1 MAALSPDDQSNLLN
15 EIAKIGEYES
25 DKESDVVGEI
35 ENLLDETQKPD
46 PQSCLLAPPPP
57 PSPPT
62 ERRATS
68 PRRFD
73 ARLAGSARPGLMLYV
88 YLADCSLVCLG
99 FEFGH

>member
-57 PSPPT
+57 NDVPHPPDDSMLDSQVV
-62 ERRATS
+62 RA
-68 PRRFD
+68 P
-73 ARLAGSARPGLMLYV
+73 GSCCMSI
-88 YLADCSLVCLG
+88 SLTVLSCA
-99 FEFGH
+99 